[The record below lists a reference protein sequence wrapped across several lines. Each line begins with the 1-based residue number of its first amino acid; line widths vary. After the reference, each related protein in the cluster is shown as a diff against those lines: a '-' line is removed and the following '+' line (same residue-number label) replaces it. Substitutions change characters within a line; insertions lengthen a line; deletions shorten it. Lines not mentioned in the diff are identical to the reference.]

1 MPYKSE
7 KIKLQGLQDRRKK
20 LSDEQREEIREKYST
35 GLYSQ
40 RALASEYNVSRRLI
54 TFVLDEEK
62 QKRNAELFKQRKA
75 DGRYKPTKEE
85 WAKTIREHRRY
96 KQELYLKGEL
106 VEDEQEE
113 DD

>member
-7 KIKLQGLQDRRKK
+7 KIKLPKELDRRVK
-20 LSDEQREEIREKYST
+20 LTDEQRKEIKNKYAT

-40 RALASEYNVSRRLI
+40 RTLAKEYNVSRRLT
-54 TFVLDEEK
+54 TFILDEEK
-62 QKRNAELFKQRKA
+62 QKRNAELLKERKL

-85 WAKTIREHRRY
+85 WAKTVREHRRY

-106 VEDEQEE
+106 KEDNK
-113 DD
+113 